1 MTKSLWDACLAAVN
15 EQYETIDQEEK
26 YKFDLAAAL
35 AKARTALLHDEPD
48 WPDLATAAV
57 RHKHNNLIHWM
68 NQEKVVG
75 CIASHPNEMRDALRE
90 MWSEDDRTPGDRI
103 RAFDDR
109 LSESMLDIP
118 PSAVGSR
125 LAIASYFMMGLDAQR
140 YPPYQTKRFQST
152 YKQLDYPQSSAE
164 DAGGRY
170 EHALGFLD
178 RMLEEAR
185 RRDMD
190 KPATRMDAQS
200 VVFWQLHNEQPN
212 GKVKPE
218 PPTPQVEPAPN
229 PHPLNTI
236 LYGPPGTGK
245 TWHTVTRAVAIVE
258 NRNVDEVEL
267 ENRNTVK
274 SRFDKHQRGKRIEMV
289 TFHQNTTYEDFV
301 EGIRPVL
308 TSSEQDSKKT
318 SPERSDPGDIRY
330 EMSRGVFRRIA
341 ERAEKDRNRPYVL
354 VIDEINRGNI
364 ARIFGELITLV
375 EDSKRIGKPDE
386 ARVTLPGSKTDFG
399 VPSNLYLLGTMN
411 TADRSIALLD
421 TALRR
426 RFAFIEMMPDPSH
439 DGVNKD
445 IEGVDCGKVLD
456 AMNRRIAVLL
466 DREHQIGHTYFLG
479 VASVAT
485 LAKTFRRHIMPLLQE
500 YFYDDWGKI
509 RAVLNNNGFVVSRDL
524 PDELVR
530 QDLTE
535 STRRIYDL
543 LPADHKKWTDPK
555 AYRDIYET
563 AAAET
568 DDDSESQRD

>member
-1 MTKSLWDACLAAVN
+1 MTESPWDAYLVAAKKR
-15 EQYETIDQEEK
+15 YEHIEKEEN
-26 YKFDLAAAL
+26 YKFNLAAAL
-35 AKARTALLHDEPD
+35 AKARTALLQNDPN
-48 WPDLATAAV
+48 WTDLVKTSV
-57 RHKHNNLIHWM
+57 TRGKNNLIYWP
-68 NQEKVVG
+68 NKQK
-75 CIASHPNEMRDALRE
+75 IAKCVDNHPDEVRDALRE
-90 MWSEDDRTPGDRI
+90 MWSEDNRTPGDRI

-109 LSESMLDIP
+109 LSESMLNIP

-125 LAIASYFMMGLDAQR
+125 LTIASYFMMGLDAQR
-140 YPPYQTKRFQST
+140 YPPYHERRFRGT
-152 YKQLDYPQSSAE
+152 YTQLDYPQESAD

-200 VVFWQLHNEQPN
+200 VVFWLLHNGQPN
-212 GKVKPE
+212 EEEEPE
-218 PPTPQVEPAPN
+218 PVPEGEEPAPN

-267 ENRNTVK
+267 ENRNAVK
-274 SRFDKHQRGKRIEMV
+274 GRFDKHQRDKRIEMV

-308 TSSEQDSKKT
+308 SNGASADGQS

-341 ERAEKDRNRPYVL
+341 ERAEKDRNQPYVL

-375 EDSKRIGKPDE
+375 ENSKRIGKDDE
-386 ARVTLPGSKTDFG
+386 VRVTLPGSKTWFG
-399 VPSNLYLLGTMN
+399 VPANLYLLGTMN

-439 DGVNKD
+439 DGIKD

-479 VASVAT
+479 VASVAA

-555 AYRDIYET
+555 AYREIYET
-563 AAAET
+563 AAAEM
-568 DDDSESQRD
+568 DDNSESQHD

>member
-1 MTKSLWDACLAAVN
+1 MTKSLWDEYLAAAQ
-15 EQYETIDQEEK
+15 EKYETIEREEN
-26 YKFDLAAAL
+26 YKFNLAAAL
-35 AKARTALLHDEPD
+35 AKARTALLRDEPD
-48 WPDLATAAV
+48 WPDLATGAV

-68 NQEKVVG
+68 NQGKVVR
-75 CIASHPNEMRDALRE
+75 CIASNPDEVRDALRE

-125 LAIASYFMMGLDAQR
+125 LTIASYFMMGLDAQR
-140 YPPYQTKRFQST
+140 YPPYQKRKFQST
-152 YKQLDYPQSSAE
+152 YKQLDYPQSSAD
-164 DAGGRY
+164 DAGEEY
-170 EHALGFLD
+170 EHALSFLD

-200 VVFWQLHNEQPN
+200 VVFWLVNPPPPPPN
-212 GKVKPE
+212 G
-218 PPTPQVEPAPN
+218 TPVEP

-245 TWHTVTRAVAIVE
+245 TWHTVTRAVAIIENLETDEVARE
-258 NRNVDEVEL
+258 NRSD
-267 ENRNTVK
+267 VK
-274 SRFDKHQRGKRIEMV
+274 ERYDIYSDAEQIEMV
-289 TFHQNTTYEDFV
+289 TFTQNTTYEDFV

-308 TSSEQDSKKT
+308 SNGASADGQS
-318 SPERSDPGDIRY
+318 SPEHSESGDIRY
-330 EMSRGVFRRIA
+330 ELSQGVFRGIA
-341 ERAEKDRNRPYVL
+341 ERAEKNPNRPYVL

-386 ARVTLPGSKTDFG
+386 ARVRLPGSKTDFG
-399 VPSNLYLLGTMN
+399 VPSNLYLIGTMN
-411 TADRSIALLD
+411 TADRSIALMD

-426 RFAFIEMMPDPSH
+426 RFAFEEMMPDPSH

-445 IEGVDCGKVLD
+445 IDGVDCGKVLD
-456 AMNRRIAVLL
+456 AINGRIAVLL

-479 VASVAT
+479 VDSMAA
-485 LAKTFRRHIMPLLQE
+485 LAETFRRRIMPLLQE
-500 YFYDDWGKI
+500 YFYDDWEKI
-509 RAVLNNNGFVVSRDL
+509 RAVLNNNEFVVSRDL

-530 QDLTE
+530 RDLVE
-535 STRRIYDL
+535 STRRVYDL
-543 LPADHKKWTDPK
+543 LPADHKKWTDPA
-555 AYRDIYET
+555 AYRVIYETPT

>member
-1 MTKSLWDACLAAVN
+1 MTKSLWDEYLAAAN
-15 EQYETIDQEEK
+15 KWYETIEREEN
-26 YKFDLAAAL
+26 YKFGLAAAL
-35 AKARTALLHDEPD
+35 AKARAALLQDDPD
-48 WPDLATAAV
+48 WSDLVKTTV
-57 RHKHNNLIHWM
+57 THGKNNLIYWTIK
-68 NQEKVVG
+68 QE
-75 CIASHPNEMRDALRE
+75 IAECVDNHPDEMRDALRE

-103 RAFDDR
+103 RAFNSR
-109 LSESMLDIP
+109 LSESILDIP
-118 PSAVGSR
+118 QSMTGTR
-125 LAIASYFMMGLDAQR
+125 LAIASYLMMGLDAQR
-140 YPPYQTKRFQST
+140 YPPYQITKFQAI
-152 YKQLDYPQSSAE
+152 YKHLGYPQAPAN
-164 DAGGRY
+164 DVGGRY

-185 RRDMD
+185 KRGMD

-212 GKVKPE
+212 GKAKPK
-218 PPTPQVEPAPN
+218 P

-245 TWHTVTRAVAIVE
+245 TWHTVTRAVAIIENLETDEVARE
-258 NRNVDEVEL
+258 NRSDVKERYDEYREA
-267 ENRNTVK
+267 K
-274 SRFDKHQRGKRIEMV
+274 QIEMV
-289 TFHQNTTYEDFV
+289 TFTQNTTYEDFV

-308 TSSEQDSKKT
+308 SNGASADGQSL
-318 SPERSDPGDIRY
+318 PERSDSGDIRY
-330 EMSRGVFRRIA
+330 ELSQGVFRSIS
-341 ERAEKDRNRPYVL
+341 ERAAANLDQPYVL

-386 ARVTLPGSKTDFG
+386 AQVRLPGSKTDFS

-445 IEGVDCGKVLD
+445 IDGVDCGKVLD
-456 AMNRRIAVLL
+456 AINGRIAVLL

-479 VASVAT
+479 IDSMAA
-485 LAKTFRRHIMPLLQE
+485 LAETFRRRIMPLLQE
-500 YFYDDWGKI
+500 YFYDDWEKI
-509 RAVLNNNGFVVSRDL
+509 RAVLNKNGFVVSRN
-524 PDELVR
+524 PPKELVNAGLADADR
-530 QDLTE
+530 D
-535 STRRIYDL
+535 IYDL
-543 LPADHKKWTDPK
+543 LPDDDRWIDPA
-555 AYRDIYET
+555 AYRAIYETST

>member
-1 MTKSLWDACLAAVN
+1 MTKSLWDEYLAAAQ
-15 EQYETIDQEEK
+15 EKYETIEREEN
-26 YKFDLAAAL
+26 YKFGLAAAL
-35 AKARTALLHDEPD
+35 AKARAALLQDDPD
-48 WPDLATAAV
+48 WSDLVKTSV
-57 RHKHNNLIHWM
+57 THGKNNLIYWP
-68 NQEKVVG
+68 NKQK
-75 CIASHPNEMRDALRE
+75 IAKCVDNHPDEMRDALRE
-90 MWSEDDRTPGDRI
+90 MWSEDNRTPGDRI

-109 LSESMLDIP
+109 LSESMLNIP

-125 LAIASYFMMGLDAQR
+125 LTITSYFMMGLDAQR
-140 YPPYQTKRFQST
+140 YPPYHERRFRGT
-152 YKQLDYPQSSAE
+152 YAQLDYPQESAD

-185 RRDMD
+185 KRGMD
-190 KPATRMDAQS
+190 KPASRMDAQS

-212 GKVKPE
+212 GKAKSKP
-218 PPTPQVEPAPN
+218 

-258 NRNVDEVEL
+258 NLETDEVAR
-267 ENRNTVK
+267 ENRSDVK
-274 SRFDKHQRGKRIEMV
+274 ERYDEYREAKQIEMV
-289 TFHQNTTYEDFV
+289 TFTQNTTYEDFV

-308 TSSEQDSKKT
+308 SNGASADGQS

-445 IEGVDCGKVLD
+445 IDGVDCGKVLD

-479 VASVAT
+479 LDSMAA
-485 LAKTFRRHIMPLLQE
+485 LAETFRRRIMPLLQE
-500 YFYDDWGKI
+500 YFYDDWEKI
-509 RAVLNNNGFVVSRDL
+509 RAVLNKNGFVVSRN
-524 PDELVR
+524 PPKELVNAGLADADR
-530 QDLTE
+530 D
-535 STRRIYDL
+535 IYDL
-543 LPADHKKWTDPK
+543 HAAWTDPA
-555 AYRDIYET
+555 AYRAIYETST